1 MVFMMSFRESGVLT
15 SCYRTALVIFL
26 LFVAASCTT
35 PASSPDAIDDVV
47 IISVIGTN
55 DVHGELLPQPGRGGL
70 TTFSG
75 YVDALR
81 AARAKDDGGMLLID
95 AGDMWQGTLESNSTE
110 GAPMVEAFNALG
122 YAAAAIGNHEF
133 DFGPAGS
140 LATPDSDADDA
151 RGALKQRA
159 TEANFPLLAA
169 NLIDVKTEQPV
180 TWDNVQPSVMVEVA
194 GVKVGIIGTMA
205 SDALL
210 ATISANVIGLRV
222 APLADSIEREAR
234 LLRADGASLIIVTT
248 HAGSGCNEFDN
259 PMDLS
264 SCRLSGEIFQ
274 VASELPA
281 GLVDHIIAGHTHGG
295 IAHVVNGISITE
307 SFSNT
312 RAFGRVDFAI
322 DRQTLAVQSR
332 HVFPPQPICRF
343 VDTENGQCASPDD
356 ESASIVAASYE
367 GQGIVPSETV
377 LAIAERETLRVGEI
391 KAEELGPFLPNA
403 ITLDGQPESAL
414 GNMMV
419 DALLDMHDADIAFQN
434 VSGGIRANLPAGK
447 LTFGS
452 VYQMFPFDNQVVILD
467 MSGADLR
474 RIIEQQVH
482 NVGRRAGFSGM
493 QVFVDC
499 DNNNMTIA
507 MLLADDREIKD
518 DDRIRFLTNNF
529 LALGGSGML
538 DPGMPDGGYQFS
550 TDLPAIRDT
559 LVQWFR
565 MQDGQLRAE
574 QFLDEKNLRWN
585 LPDPLAADCA
595 L

>member
-1 MVFMMSFRESGVLT
+1 MVFKMSFRESGVLA
-15 SCYRTALVIFL
+15 SCYRTALAIFL
-26 LFVAASCTT
+26 LFIAASCTT
-35 PASSPDAIDDVV
+35 TASNPDTKDDVV
-47 IISVIGTN
+47 IISVVGTN
-55 DVHGELLPQPGRGGL
+55 DVHGELLPQPGSGGL

-81 AARAKDDGGMLLID
+81 AARATDDGGMLLID

-110 GAPMVEAFNALG
+110 GTSMVEAFNALG

-140 LATPDSDADDA
+140 LSTPDSDADDA

-169 NLIDVKTEQPV
+169 NLIDMETDQPV

-194 GVKVGIIGTMA
+194 GVNIGIIGTMA

-222 APLADSIEREAR
+222 APLAESIEREAR
-234 LLRADGASLIIVTT
+234 LLRASGAALVIVTA
-248 HAGSGCNEFDN
+248 HAGGGCNEFDD

-281 GLVDHIIAGHTHGG
+281 GLVDHIIAAHTHGG

-312 RAFGRVDFAI
+312 RAFGRVDFTI
-322 DRQTLAVQSR
+322 DRQTQAVQSR

-343 VDTENGQCASPDD
+343 VDSENGQCASPDE
-356 ESASIVAASYE
+356 ESASYVAASYE
-367 GQGIVPSETV
+367 GQGIVPSEMV

-419 DALLDMHDADIAFQN
+419 DALLEMHDADIAFQN

-493 QVFVDC
+493 QVF
-499 DNNNMTIA
+499 
-507 MLLADDREIKD
+507 
-518 DDRIRFLTNNF
+518 
-529 LALGGSGML
+529 
-538 DPGMPDGGYQFS
+538 
-550 TDLPAIRDT
+550 
-559 LVQWFR
+559 
-565 MQDGQLRAE
+565 
-574 QFLDEKNLRWN
+574 
-585 LPDPLAADCA
+585 
-595 L
+595 